1 MNTASRAERWTG
13 QALLAVL
20 GIAVVI
26 PFLSVFLASMQP
38 SGEPVVGM
46 AWPERWSLDNYRQ
59 AWTVAGF
66 SELMRSSLV
75 IAVGVVPASL
85 VLAGLAGYALGTM
98 RLPGGDGVAALFVA
112 GLTIPVELIVVPL
125 YFDLRGIGLTDS
137 YLGVV
142 LVEIALFMPFSVFW
156 MRTHFRTTPASLVE
170 AARID
175 GASSWTILTRVLLP
189 LARPS
194 LTTLGVLVFMWSW
207 NQFLL
212 VLVLMQDAAKRTAP
226 AGLGFFVGQNNTD
239 VPMLAAGTIL
249 VMLPITIVY
258 LLFQRSFVS
267 GLLQGA
273 FKG

>member
-1 MNTASRAERWTG
+1 MNTAPRAERWSG
-13 QALLAVL
+13 YALLTVL
-20 GIAVVI
+20 AIAVIV

-46 AWPERWSLDNYRQ
+46 AWPEQWSLENYRN
-59 AWTVAGF
+59 AWSVAGF
-66 SELMRSSLV
+66 SELMRSSLI

-85 VLAGLAGYALGTM
+85 VLAALAGYALGTM
-98 RLPGGDGVAALFVA
+98 RLPGGNAVAALFIA

-125 YFDLRGIGLTDS
+125 YFDLRTVGLSDS
-137 YLGVV
+137 YLGVI

-156 MRTHFRTTPASLVE
+156 MRTHFRTTPQSLVE

-175 GASSWTILTRVLLP
+175 GASSATILFRVLLP
-189 LARPS
+189 LARPP
-194 LTTLGVLVFMWSW
+194 LMTLGLLVFMWSW

-212 VLVLMQDAAKRTAP
+212 VLVLIQDATKRTAP

-239 VPMLAAGTIL
+239 VPMLAAGTII
-249 VMLPITIVY
+249 VMLPITLLY